1 MKKEVQIFSNDQFG
15 QVRTIEQSGK
25 VYFCGKD
32 VAEALGYQNT
42 KKAIKDHCRVPG
54 VTNCSLGVQTGMK
67 ADGTPAYQ
75 TVKVKFIDEGNL
87 YRLITH
93 SKLPSAEQFESWV
106 FDEVLP
112 TLRKTGTYS
121 VKKTQEDKARMLATR
136 EENVKVRKAQLL
148 FRVSEKC
155 GVESYKQVLHSHIT
169 LMLTG
174 QELLPL
180 PKAEHTTYTAG
191 QIGEMLGISANMV
204 GKLANRHGLKT
215 AEYGETVWDKSP
227 YSAHQCQTFR
237 YYITVVPALQKLLD
251 AEVA

>member
-1 MKKEVQIFSNDQFG
+1 MKEIQVFNFEQNE
-15 QVRTIEQSGK
+15 VRTLQVNNQPYFVLTDVCQVLGLTNPSKVAQRLDEDERSNFKLGRQGKATIINESG
-25 VYFCGKD
+25 
-32 VAEALGYQNT
+32 
-42 KKAIKDHCRVPG
+42 
-54 VTNCSLGVQTGMK
+54 
-67 ADGTPAYQ
+67 
-75 TVKVKFIDEGNL
+75 L
-87 YRLITH
+87 YAVILRSDKPQAKQFRKWIT
-93 SKLPSAEQFESWV
+93 A
-106 FDEVLP
+106 EVLP
-112 TLRKTGTYS
+112 TLRKTGTYT
-121 VKKTQEDKARMLATR
+121 VKKTAEDKARMLATR
-136 EENVKVRKAQLL
+136 EENIKVRKAQLL

-237 YYITVVPALQKLLD
+237 YYISVVPALKKLLD
-251 AEVA
+251 TEVA

>member
-1 MKKEVQIFSNDQFG
+1 MKEIQVFNFEQNE
-15 QVRTIEQSGK
+15 VRTLQ
-25 VYFCGKD
+25 VNNQPYFVLAD
-32 VAEALGYQNT
+32 V
-42 KKAIKDHCRVPG
+42 CRVLEIKNQTDVSRRLDTDEKGVDLIYTPG
-54 VTNCSLGVQTGMK
+54 GKQKMTIITESG
-67 ADGTPAYQ
+67 
-75 TVKVKFIDEGNL
+75 L
-87 YRLITH
+87 YAVILRSDKPQAKQFRKWIT
-93 SKLPSAEQFESWV
+93 A
-106 FDEVLP
+106 EVLP

-121 VKKTQEDKARMLATR
+121 VKKTEEDKARMLATR
-136 EENVKVRKAQLL
+136 EENIKVRKAQLL

-180 PKAEHTTYTAG
+180 PKAENTTYTAG

-215 AEYGETVWDKSP
+215 AEYGEMVWDKSP

-237 YYITVVPALQKLLD
+237 YYITVVSALQKLLD

>member
-1 MKKEVQIFSNDQFG
+1 MKNEIQIFSNDQFG
-15 QVRTIEQSGK
+15 QVRAIEQSGK

-32 VAEALGYQNT
+32 VAEALGYNDTAKAVKQHCKKDGWVFCPVTDNLGRTQNA
-42 KKAIKDHCRVPG
+42 KYI
-54 VTNCSLGVQTGMK
+54 N
-67 ADGTPAYQ
+67 
-75 TVKVKFIDEGNL
+75 EGNL

-121 VKKTQEDKARMLATR
+121 VKKTAEDKARMLATR
-136 EENVKVRKAQLL
+136 EENIKVRKAQLL

-215 AEYGETVWDKSP
+215 AEYGESVWDKSP

-237 YYITVVPALQKLLD
+237 YYISVVPALQKLLE
-251 AEVA
+251 EVA

>member
-1 MKKEVQIFSNDQFG
+1 MKEIQVFNFEQNE
-15 QVRTIEQSGK
+15 VRTLQINNQP
-25 VYFCGKD
+25 YFVLAD
-32 VAEALGYQNT
+32 V
-42 KKAIKDHCRVPG
+42 CRVLEIKNPTD
-54 VTNCSLGVQTGMK
+54 VSKRLDNDERARFNLGRQGK
-67 ADGTPAYQ
+67 ATIINESG
-75 TVKVKFIDEGNL
+75 L
-87 YRLITH
+87 YAVILRSDKPQAKQFRKWIT
-93 SKLPSAEQFESWV
+93 S
-106 FDEVLP
+106 EVLP

-121 VKKTQEDKARMLATR
+121 VKKTAGDKARMLATR
-136 EENVKVRKAQLL
+136 EENIKVRKAQLL

-204 GKLANRHGLKT
+204 GKLANRYGLKT

-237 YYITVVPALQKLLD
+237 YYISVVPALQKLLD
-251 AEVA
+251 TEVA

>member
-1 MKKEVQIFSNDQFG
+1 MKNQVQIFSNDQFG

-25 VYFCGKD
+25 VFFCGKD
-32 VAEALGYQNT
+32 ITDALGYNDSAKAVKQHCKSKGWVFCPVLT
-42 KKAIKDHCRVPG
+42 KGGEQKIR
-54 VTNCSLGVQTGMK
+54 
-67 ADGTPAYQ
+67 
-75 TVKVKFIDEGNL
+75 FIDEGNL

-112 TLRKTGTYS
+112 TLRKTGTYT
-121 VKKTQEDKARMLATR
+121 VKKTTEDKARMLATR
-136 EENVKVRKAQLL
+136 EENIKVRKAQLL

-215 AEYGETVWDKSP
+215 TEFGETVWDKSP

-237 YYITVVPALQKLLD
+237 YYISVVPVLQKLIE
-251 AEVA
+251 EVA

>member
-1 MKKEVQIFSNDQFG
+1 MKNEVQIFSNDQFG
-15 QVRTIEQSGK
+15 QVRTIEVNGEPWF
-25 VYFCGKD
+25 VGKD
-32 VAEALGYQNT
+32 IAEALGYKNS
-42 KKAIKDHCRVPG
+42 KIALKDNVDTDDKG
-54 VTNCSLGVQTGMK
+54 VTKVTTSGGKQNVIIINESGMYALVFGSRLPK
-67 ADGTPAYQ
+67 A
-75 TVKVKFIDEGNL
+75 KEFK
-87 YRLITH
+87 H
-93 SKLPSAEQFESWV
+93 WV
-106 FDEVLP
+106 TSEVLP

-121 VKKTQEDKARMLATR
+121 VKQTAEDKARMLATR

-148 FRVSEKC
+148 YKVSEKC

-180 PKAEHTTYTAG
+180 PKAEHTTYAAA

-215 AEYGETVWDKSP
+215 AEFGEMVWDKSP

-237 YYITVVPALQKLLD
+237 YYISVVPVLQKLLE
-251 AEVA
+251 EVA

>member
-1 MKKEVQIFSNDQFG
+1 MKNQVQIFSNDQFG

-32 VAEALGYQNT
+32 VAEALGYKDSVN
-42 KKAIKDHCRVPG
+42 AIKQHCKTKG
-54 VTNCSLGVQTGMK
+54 VAFHHLLTSGGKQK
-67 ADGTPAYQ
+67 IR
-75 TVKVKFIDEGNL
+75 FIDEGNL

-121 VKKTQEDKARMLATR
+121 IKKTAEDKARMLATR

-204 GKLANRHGLKT
+204 GKLANRYGLKT
-215 AEYGETVWDKSP
+215 AEFGEVVWDKSP

-237 YYITVVPALQKLLD
+237 YYISVVPMLQKLIE
-251 AEVA
+251 EVA

>member
-1 MKKEVQIFSNDQFG
+1 MKEISINNQQLAIKEYNNQRVVTFSDIDAVHQRAKGTAKRNFKENHTHFIEGEDYYKVSHNDVGTNFVLTYGFDKKAPSGIILTESGYLMLVKSFTDELAWEVQRKLVN
-15 QVRTIEQSGK
+15 T
-25 VYFCGKD
+25 YF
-32 VAEALGYQNT
+32 
-42 KKAIKDHCRVPG
+42 RVK
-54 VTNCSLGVQTGMK
+54 S
-67 ADGTPAYQ
+67 
-75 TVKVKFIDEGNL
+75 I
-87 YRLITH
+87 
-93 SKLPSAEQFESWV
+93 
-106 FDEVLP
+106 
-112 TLRKTGTYS
+112 
-121 VKKTQEDKARMLATR
+121 VKKTAEDKARMLATR
-136 EENVKVRKAQLL
+136 EENIKVRKAQLL

-155 GVESYKQVLHSHIT
+155 GVESCKQVLHSHIT

-237 YYITVVPALQKLLD
+237 YYISVVPALKKLLD
-251 AEVA
+251 TEVA

>member
-1 MKKEVQIFSNDQFG
+1 MKNEVQIFSNDQFG
-15 QVRTIEQSGK
+15 QVRAIEVNGEPRFVLKDICEVLEIQNHKQIRSRLDEDEVGILDIPHPQNANKVIHVLCVNESG
-25 VYFCGKD
+25 
-32 VAEALGYQNT
+32 
-42 KKAIKDHCRVPG
+42 
-54 VTNCSLGVQTGMK
+54 
-67 ADGTPAYQ
+67 
-75 TVKVKFIDEGNL
+75 L
-87 YRLITH
+87 YAVILRSDKPQAKQFRKWIT
-93 SKLPSAEQFESWV
+93 A
-106 FDEVLP
+106 EVLP

-121 VKKTQEDKARMLATR
+121 VKKTSEDKARMLATR
-136 EENVKVRKAQLL
+136 EENIKVRKAQLL

-180 PKAEHTTYTAG
+180 PKAENTTYTAG

-215 AEYGETVWDKSP
+215 AEYGEMVWDKSP